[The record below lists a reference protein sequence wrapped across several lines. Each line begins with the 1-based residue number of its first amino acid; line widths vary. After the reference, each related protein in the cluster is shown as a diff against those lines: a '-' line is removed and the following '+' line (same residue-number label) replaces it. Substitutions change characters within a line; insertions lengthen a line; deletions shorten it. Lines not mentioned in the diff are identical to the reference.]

1 MEVLVSKGLYRVGD
15 LLVNVHNPSLHYIV
29 VKDQGEGMI
38 RVIYRGQEIRV
49 FWDNVRKMSK
59 LEKALK

>member
-1 MEVLVSKGLYRVGD
+1 MSKGLYKVGD

-38 RVIYRGQEIRV
+38 RVIYRGQEIGV